1 MRHKKIRLK
10 TFLAGSSSPE
20 QRMPGCANLD
30 RSYGGCLFAESC
42 KVMDGFRCEYFEQA
56 VLPTA
61 RDIGLYAEMLQ
72 QYKDQTGGEYDP
84 VVDSDDQRQ
93 CACGQALEK
102 RRRICDKCRR
112 KRRKETYRRNRKKK
126 QGPCATVN

>member
-1 MRHKKIRLK
+1 VKNTRLASLLK
-10 TFLAGSSSPE
+10 GTSNPA

-61 RDIGLYAEMLQ
+61 RDIGRYAEMLQ
-72 QYKDQTGGEYDP
+72 QYKNQTSGSYDP
-84 VVDSDDQRQ
+84 VIDEPQQRL
-93 CACGQALEK
+93 CGCGQPLAK
-102 RRRICDKCRR
+102 RRRICDKCRD
-112 KRRKETYRRNRKKK
+112 KRRKQTYRRNRKKK